1 MKKIKVLVVGSG
13 GREHALVW
21 KLAQSHLVDEIFV
34 APGNAGT
41 AELATNIPIAAAD
54 LSALFH
60 FARNNKIPLTIVGPE
75 DPLALGIVDLF
86 QAERLPIFGPSRMA
100 AQLEASKAFSKQFMQ
115 EVGIPTARFG
125 TFTDYKAALAYLAQ
139 VGGPVVVKAS
149 GLAAGKGV
157 IVCEDETAAAAAL
170 HQIMQERA
178 FGAAGDKV
186 IIEER
191 LTGPELSLLAF
202 SDGQTVVPM
211 LPARDHKRVYDGD
224 QGPNTG
230 GMGAFAPLPDIEPTF
245 IENIAQSVLNPVVR
259 GMAELG
265 TPYVG
270 VLYAGL
276 MLTPDGPKVLEF
288 NCRFGDP
295 ETQVILPMLES
306 DLLTI
311 ILACLDR
318 RLTPE
323 MVRPRSGACATVVM
337 AAPGYPGPYPK
348 GLPISGTEAA
358 AALPHTQV
366 FHAGTRVEDGVLVS
380 SGGRVLSVSGW
391 GDTLD
396 LALARA
402 YAAVQQIQFDGA
414 HYRGDI
420 GRVAMS
426 KLLGSGGF

>member
-1 MKKIKVLVVGSG
+1 MKKLKLLLVGSG
-13 GREHALVW
+13 GREHAIAW
-21 KLAQSHLVDEIFV
+21 KLAQSPLVGEIFV

-41 AELATNIPIAAAD
+41 AELATNVPIAAAD

-60 FARNNKIPLTIVGPE
+60 FARNNKIDLTIVGPE

-115 EVGIPTARFG
+115 EVGIPTAQFG
-125 TFTDYKAALAYLAQ
+125 TFTEYAAAMAYLEQ
-139 VGGPVVVKAS
+139 VGAPVVVKAS

-157 IVCEDETAAAAAL
+157 IVCEDEAAGAAAL
-170 HQIMQERA
+170 HQIMQEKA

-186 IIEER
+186 IIEEM

-211 LPARDHKRVYDGD
+211 LPARDHKRVYNGD

-230 GMGAFAPLPDIEPTF
+230 GMGAFAPLPGIIAPF
-245 IENIAQSVLNPVVR
+245 IENIAQSVLNPVVQ
-259 GMAELG
+259 GMAERG

-276 MLTPDGPKVLEF
+276 MLTSQGPKVLEF

-295 ETQVILPMLES
+295 ETQVILPLLES
-306 DLLTI
+306 DLLAI
-311 ILACLDR
+311 MLACLDR

-323 MVRPRSGACATVVM
+323 LVRPRAGACATVVM
-337 AAPGYPGPYPK
+337 AAPGYPGHYPK
-348 GLPISGTEAA
+348 GLPITGIEAA

-396 LALARA
+396 LALTRA
-402 YAAVQQIQFDGA
+402 YTAVQHIQFDGS
-414 HYRGDI
+414 HYRTDI
-420 GRVAMS
+420 GRSVVRAED
-426 KLLGSGGF
+426 